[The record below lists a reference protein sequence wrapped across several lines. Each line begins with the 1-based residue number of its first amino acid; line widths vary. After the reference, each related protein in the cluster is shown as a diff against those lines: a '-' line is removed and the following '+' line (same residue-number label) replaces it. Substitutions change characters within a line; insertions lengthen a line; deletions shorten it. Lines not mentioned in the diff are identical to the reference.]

1 MSDQNVELSALVGKH
16 MLSGVDRL
24 SADLPSQWSGEGTYH
39 GETISFTLDGV
50 TYTAREDDSDGYRS
64 SMRDLL
70 VTTAPLQNTFAPE
83 EVVGKIRTQGSYGQ
97 TDDVLELIST
107 ATGKTVLEVGTDNAD
122 DYYPS
127 FVAVWSPENLKANMQ
142 PPSVQGTSRG

>member
-1 MSDQNVELSALVGKH
+1 MSERSVEFSELVGKH

-24 SADLPSQWSGEGTYH
+24 SGDLPSQWSTSGSYYGES
-39 GETISFTLDGV
+39 ISFTLDGI

-70 VTTAPLQNTFAPE
+70 VTQGPVQNRFEPE
-83 EVVGKIRTQGSYGQ
+83 EVVGVLRDRCDYGSA
-97 TDDVLELIST
+97 DVLQFVST
-107 ATGKTVLEVGTDNAD
+107 ATGKVVLEVGTDNND

-127 FVAVWSPENLKANMQ
+127 FVAAWSPENLKANAT
-142 PPSVQGTSRG
+142 PSARGSE